1 MRKIKSVEEFKS
13 PLDLFAEQRFTDD
26 KQMSHGP
33 KKKFKKSEIRTK
45 KLREKVKILTEDY
58 LQMDKSL

>member
-26 KQMSHGP
+26 KQISHGP
-33 KKKFKKSEIRTK
+33 KSSEIRTK
-45 KLREKVKILTEDY
+45 KLREKFKILTEDY